1 MEYVWAAAYA
11 YENDIVGKLRSHVS
25 HKREGEIQKQTLTS
39 AVLISRVL
47 VADITSLEDHKARK
61 TKTEISPSLKTREY
75 TNYSPI
81 CVAASRQPLN
91 VFNGCWVT
99 FESLK

>member
-11 YENDIVGKLRSHVS
+11 YENDIVGELRSQVSYKLR
-25 HKREGEIQKQTLTS
+25 EEQIQKQALTS
-39 AVLISRVL
+39 AILVSRVL
-47 VADITSLEDHKARK
+47 DTDITSLDDHKARK

-75 TNYSPI
+75 MNYSPI

-91 VFNGCWVT
+91 VLNGCRVT
-99 FESLK
+99 FQ